1 MKHTLEQI
9 AQADEHQLGVLM
21 SALLN
26 RYQLVCPDT
35 DMNVICIEKQKN
47 ANEQLDCMIE
57 LLKNMKTF

>member
-9 AQADEHQLGVLM
+9 AQADERQLGVLM

-35 DMNVICIEKQKN
+35 DMNVICIEKQKKRKRT
-47 ANEQLDCMIE
+47 AGLHD
-57 LLKNMKTF
+57 